1 MAHLIE
7 VSGILQANPTILN
20 TDSGEQI
27 NVPKTTGHSSAAL
40 TAEALAEI
48 GRSGRAV
55 RDAPNRGSFDLPG
68 GDGCGL
74 VSKRFFVCE
83 TIAS

>member
-1 MAHLIE
+1 LGTNWQKTPASTS
-7 VSGILQANPTILN
+7 SGQAIFSPEL
-20 TDSGEQI
+20 
-27 NVPKTTGHSSAAL
+27 AAEDGL
-40 TAEALAEI
+40 
-48 GRSGRAV
+48 AV